1 MTPPAESVQGKVS
14 VYSQRS
20 HGKEFLRYLNFQGLP
35 TDFSTDISTD
45 ISKTSKRQVCRLL
58 STKLLLPAP
67 PTASCVCDECSL
79 QSSYFDARLPATPGA
94 SGVCTPL
101 PFPPPHP
108 VTIKT
113 RCRCM
118 EELASPTTTIQNL
131 NQYHSETPTF
141 TVSSLG
147 SMSPVNLKIQ

>member
-101 PFPPPHP
+101 PFPPLTPLRSKLDAAAWRSWPRQRLPSKTSTNTTVRHPHLLY
-108 VTIKT
+108 
-113 RCRCM
+113 R
-118 EELASPTTTIQNL
+118 
-131 NQYHSETPTF
+131 
-141 TVSSLG
+141 VSDLCH
-147 SMSPVNLKIQ
+147 L